1 MGEGGALAGGGRGH
15 GGAVM
20 QSIVL
25 QVVGGGDGC
34 GNV

>member
-1 MGEGGALAGGGRGH
+1 MEEGGAVAGGGRGH

-25 QVVGGGDGC
+25 KVVGGGDGC
-34 GNV
+34 GCV